1 MGSRDTDVDRSQGSS
16 ARGLL
21 ALTRKQLFTLGSDS
35 GMNGSCRTS
44 RVSVSLG
51 RSGRLRAGSASY
63 AQLQQTEDL
72 VPADP
77 SDKLDIVEALNEPL
91 DMLLSHAQI

>member
-1 MGSRDTDVDRSQGSS
+1 
-16 ARGLL
+16 
-21 ALTRKQLFTLGSDS
+21 
-35 GMNGSCRTS
+35 MND
-44 RVSVSLG
+44 
-51 RSGRLRAGSASY
+51 
-63 AQLQQTEDL
+63 LQQTEDL